1 MSKNKIAL
9 IGGGNIGGILAVL
22 SAQREFGDIAIVD
35 IFDGVAAGKALD
47 IMQSN
52 AADGINTKLSG
63 TTDYSNIK
71 DADVVIVTAGFPRK
85 EGMSRDDLLQKNAE
99 VVRMVGKNIK
109 EQAPNA
115 FVIVITNPL
124 DIMVGIMQD
133 ATGFAHNKVVGM
145 AGILDGS
152 RFKTFL
158 AEKLNVA
165 VSDIQS
171 FVLGG
176 HGDSMVPLPRYTT
189 VGGIPLQHFIDKGK
203 MSQDELD
210 AIIVRTRKGGGE
222 IISLMKTS
230 AYFAPAASAL
240 KMAKAYL
247 NDERSI
253 LPCAA
258 YLNGEYGVK
267 GLYVGVP
274 AMIGKNGIEEVMEI
288 DLNEGEKS
296 EFEASI
302 NSVSALM
309 ETAKKLAL

>member
-9 IGGGNIGGILAVL
+9 IGGGNIGGMLAVL
-22 SAQREFGDIAIVD
+22 SAQRELGDIAIVD

-47 IMQSN
+47 IMHAN
-52 AADGINTKLSG
+52 AADGLNSNLSG

-85 EGMSRDDLLQKNAE
+85 EGMSRDDLLQKNAD
-99 VVRMVGKNIK
+99 VIRIVGKNIK
-109 EQAPNA
+109 EMAPNA

-145 AGILDGS
+145 AGILDAS

-158 AEKLNVA
+158 AEKLNLA

-176 HGDSMVPLPRYTT
+176 HGDSMVPLPRFTT
-189 VGGIPLQHFIDKGK
+189 IGGIPLQHFVDKGK
-203 MSQDELD
+203 LSQDDLN
-210 AIIVRTRKGGGE
+210 AIIDRTRKGGGE

-247 NDERSI
+247 NNERTI

-274 AMIGKNGIEEVMEI
+274 AIIGKNGVEEVIEL
-288 DLNEGEKS
+288 DLNASEKA

-302 NSVSALM
+302 NSVRGLM
-309 ETAKKLAL
+309 ETVKSLNL

>member
-9 IGGGNIGGILAVL
+9 IGGGNIGGMLAVL
-22 SAQREFGDIAIVD
+22 SAQRELGDIEIVD
-35 IFDGVAAGKALD
+35 VFEGVASGKALD
-47 IMQSN
+47 IMHAN
-52 AADGINTKLSG
+52 AADGLNINLSG

-99 VVRMVGKNIK
+99 VIRIVGQNIK
-109 EQAPNA
+109 EKAPNA

-145 AGILDGS
+145 AGILDAS
-152 RFKTFL
+152 RFKVFL

-203 MSQDELD
+203 ISQTDLN
-210 AIIVRTRKGGGE
+210 AIIERTRKGGGE

-230 AYFAPAASAL
+230 AYFAPASSAL

-247 NDERSI
+247 NNERAI

-274 AMIGKNGIEEVMEI
+274 VMIGQNGVEEVIE
-288 DLNEGEKS
+288 LALTESEQS
-296 EFEASI
+296 EFESSI
-302 NSVSALM
+302 NSVKELM
-309 ETAKKLAL
+309 ETAKELSL

>member
-1 MSKNKIAL
+1 M
-9 IGGGNIGGILAVL
+9 LAVL
-22 SAQREFGDIAIVD
+22 SAQRELGDIEIVD
-35 IFDGVAAGKALD
+35 VFEGVASGKALD
-47 IMQSN
+47 IMHAN
-52 AADGINTKLSG
+52 AADGLNINLSG

-99 VVRMVGKNIK
+99 VIRIVGQNIK
-109 EQAPNA
+109 EKAPNA

-145 AGILDGS
+145 AGILDAS
-152 RFKTFL
+152 RFKVFL

-203 MSQDELD
+203 ISQADLN
-210 AIIVRTRKGGGE
+210 AIIERTRKGGGE

-230 AYFAPAASAL
+230 AYFAPASSAL

-247 NDERSI
+247 NNERAI

-274 AMIGKNGIEEVMEI
+274 VMIGQNGVEEVIE
-288 DLNEGEKS
+288 LALTESEQS
-296 EFEASI
+296 EFESSI
-302 NSVSALM
+302 NSVKELM
-309 ETAKKLAL
+309 ETAKELSL

>member
-1 MSKNKIAL
+1 MFKNKIAL
-9 IGGGNIGGILAVL
+9 IGGGNIGGMLAVL
-22 SAQREFGDIAIVD
+22 SAQREVGDIAIVD
-35 IFDGVAAGKALD
+35 VFEGVASGKALD
-47 IMQSN
+47 IMHAN
-52 AADGINTKLSG
+52 AADGFNTKLSG

-71 DADVVIVTAGFPRK
+71 DANVVIVTAGFPRK

-99 VVRMVGKNIK
+99 VIRIVGKNIK
-109 EQAPNA
+109 EKAPNA

-145 AGILDGS
+145 AGILDAS

-176 HGDSMVPLPRYTT
+176 HGDSMVPLPRFTT
-189 VGGIPLQHFIDKGK
+189 IGGIPLQHFIDKGK
-203 MSQDELD
+203 ISQDDLN
-210 AIIVRTRKGGGE
+210 AIIHRTRQGGGE

-247 NDERSI
+247 NNERSI

-274 AMIGKNGIEEVMEI
+274 AMIGQNGVEEVIEL
-288 DLNEGEKS
+288 DLDLSEKS
-296 EFEASI
+296 VFEASI
-302 NSVSALM
+302 NSVKGLM
-309 ETAKKLAL
+309 ETAQTLKL